1 MGDNEIELTALV
13 ENGEKEQVRNRVR
26 SRAGKLNIDTPRDG
40 DGRTPLGIAVENG
53 DKDMVE
59 VLVNAGADINKPCPA
74 TPLMQAVVLTNYD
87 IIATLIRLHADVN
100 AGSEYDS
107 QEYFSPANSSGQI
120 SRDGGTPLYL
130 AALEGNIKIVEF
142 LLDWKADVNGLSK
155 KDGADVGK
163 TALHAAACT
172 GAKNIVKLLLSCPGI
187 EVNKGDI
194 VDGETPLDALILFAS
209 DLADSDTKSI
219 VNSLLQAGADVW
231 GHKDKGL
238 TYRRSKEYFPLAIL
252 MRKQMLWEINEV
264 QVRLN
269 RRKTFVY
276 A

>member
-100 AGSEYDS
+100 AGSEYNS

-120 SRDGGTPLYL
+120 SRDGGTHFDGLNVRIAPRRAGGDTRRSLPAGRHECPHEGGWS
-130 AALEGNIKIVEF
+130 AAVWPPPILRT
-142 LLDWKADVNGLSK
+142 S
-155 KDGADVGK
+155 
-163 TALHAAACT
+163 
-172 GAKNIVKLLLSCPGI
+172 
-187 EVNKGDI
+187 
-194 VDGETPLDALILFAS
+194 LFARHS
-209 DLADSDTKSI
+209 CRFATQ
-219 VNSLLQAGADVW
+219 NSLFHSTGDRSHWRKA
-231 GHKDKGL
+231 
-238 TYRRSKEYFPLAIL
+238 RRVTVISVLEL
-252 MRKQMLWEINEV
+252 
-264 QVRLN
+264 
-269 RRKTFVY
+269 
-276 A
+276 